1 MASDQAAGPDLAR
14 RETYPFWSAEKIRF
28 GDLDRQN
35 HVNNLAVCSYIES
48 GRVEFRER
56 EFPEFARDQTISW
69 LVVNFEIAFKAVIG
83 YPGSVDVGTGVT
95 RIGKSSYV
103 LAHGAFSGDLCIATA
118 KTITVF
124 GDRATEKSQPIP
136 DALRAH
142 LERLRVRE

>member
-1 MASDQAAGPDLAR
+1 MPTDPSTEPNLALR
-14 RETYPFWSAEKIRF
+14 DSFPFWSTEKVRF

-35 HVNNLAVCSYIES
+35 HVNNLAVCSYIEC

-56 EFPEFARDQTISW
+56 EFPEFARDQSISW

-83 YPGSVDVGTGVT
+83 YPGTVDIGTGVLK
-95 RIGKSSYV
+95 IGNSSYV
-103 LAHGAFSGDLCIATA
+103 LGHGAFSGDLCIATA

-124 GDRATEKSQPIP
+124 GDRATEKGRPIP

-142 LERLRVRE
+142 LERLRARA